1 MTTTATAGAL
11 EAALDAVVDPCSVA
25 AGSPL
30 SVRDMGLVRDLALDD
45 DGRVRLLL
53 CVTGPGCTFVG
64 VMADAARE
72 RLCAVDGVSG
82 VDVVLDP
89 DVVWDPSWQSDRARA
104 ALDAR
109 RRRAVVDLG
118 LRPRM
123 WAEQPAPSS
132 PGQPAQS
139 AQHEAAA

>member
-1 MTTTATAGAL
+1 MGPGTRSADAAAL

-25 AGSPL
+25 AGTPL
-30 SVRDMGLVRDLALDD
+30 SVRDMGLVRDLAVDD
-45 DGRVRLLL
+45 AGRVRLLL

-72 RLCAVDGVSG
+72 RLSAIRGVSD

-89 DVVWDPSWQSDRARA
+89 DVVWDPSWQSERARA

-109 RRRAVVDLG
+109 RERAVVDLG

-123 WAEQPAPSS
+123 WAEQ
-132 PGQPAQS
+132 
-139 AQHEAAA
+139 EVAA

>member
-1 MTTTATAGAL
+1 MSPRTRSADAAAL
-11 EAALDAVVDPCSVA
+11 EAALEAVVDPCSVA
-25 AGSPL
+25 AGTPL
-30 SVRDMGLVRDLALDD
+30 SVRDMGLVRDLAVDD
-45 DGRVRLLL
+45 AGRVRLLL

-72 RLCAVDGVSG
+72 RLSAVRGVSD

-89 DVVWDPSWQSDRARA
+89 DVVWDPSWQSERARA

-109 RRRAVVDLG
+109 RERAVVDLG

-123 WAEQPAPSS
+123 WAEQ
-132 PGQPAQS
+132 
-139 AQHEAAA
+139 EVAA